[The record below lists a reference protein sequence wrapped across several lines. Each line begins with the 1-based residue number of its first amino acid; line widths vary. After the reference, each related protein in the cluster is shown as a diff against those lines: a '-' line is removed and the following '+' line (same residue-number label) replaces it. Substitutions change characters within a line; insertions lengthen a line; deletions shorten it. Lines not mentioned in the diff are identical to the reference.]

1 MMATRG
7 TATTSADRSARFGL
21 AVIVLTLLAAC
32 APRVTAERAAPHPA
46 ADIQPIFVAT
56 GRDLD
61 RTGPT
66 FGLERPETMN
76 YFRADISVPPTHKTG
91 RIEWSEGPPDAATDF
106 VVVGTQVH
114 DGPRALI
121 RDMRARM
128 QGRETLLF
136 VHGYNNTLSEAMYRL
151 AQIRTDFNVPMPGL
165 LFAWPSAGDPRGY
178 IYDRDSVLYAR
189 DDLER
194 LLRDLTARPGEK
206 VFILAHSM
214 GSQLTME
221 ALRQIALRGDRQL
234 LNRISGVVLMSPD
247 IDPDLFDRQAETI
260 GTLPQPFMIFITKAD
275 RALTLSG
282 FVTGR
287 KPRLGVIDDAGKV
300 QRGDV
305 QVVDFS
311 DLADGESYNHFV
323 PVTSPA
329 AIRMLNGIITQAGG
343 VNTAFMRDMSLN
355 LPAAKH
361 VEP

>member
-1 MMATRG
+1 M
-7 TATTSADRSARFGL
+7 
-21 AVIVLTLLAAC
+21 VLMLAAC
-32 APRVTAERAAPHPA
+32 APRVTAERAAPHPQA
-46 ADIQPIFVAT
+46 RVQPVFVAM

-61 RTGPT
+61 RTGPI

-76 YFRADISVPPTHKTG
+76 YFRADVSIPPTHETG
-91 RIEWSEGPPDAATDF
+91 RIEWPEGPPDAATDF
-106 VVVGTQVH
+106 VVTGTQLH

-121 RDMRARM
+121 RDMRART

-151 AQIRTDFNVPMPGL
+151 AQIRADFNVPMPGL

-194 LLRDLTARPGEK
+194 LLRDLTARSGEK

-214 GSQLTME
+214 GSQLVME
-221 ALRQIALRGDRQL
+221 ALRQIALRGDRHL
-234 LNRISGVVLMSPD
+234 LSRISGVVLMSPD
-247 IDPDLFDRQAETI
+247 IDPDLFDRQAAAI
-260 GTLPQPFMIFITKAD
+260 GQLPQPFLIFITKAD

-287 KPRLGVIDDAGKV
+287 KPRLGVIDNPEEV
-300 QRGDV
+300 RRGDV

-311 DLADGESYNHFV
+311 DLADGEGYNHFV

-329 AIRMLNGIITQAGG
+329 AIRVLNGIIAQAGG
-343 VNTAFMRDMSLN
+343 VGTAFMRDMALP
-355 LPAAKH
+355 LPAARH

>member
-7 TATTSADRSARFGL
+7 TATTTSDRPARFGL

-56 GRDLD
+56 GRELA
-61 RTGPT
+61 RTGPI

-76 YFRADISVPPTHKTG
+76 YFRADISIPPTHQTG
-91 RIEWSEGPPDAATDF
+91 RIEWPEGPPDAATDF
-106 VVVGTQVH
+106 VVTGTQVH
-114 DGPRALI
+114 DGPHALM
-121 RDMRARM
+121 RDMRARTTA
-128 QGRETLLF
+128 RETLLF

-151 AQIRTDFNVPMPGL
+151 AQIRADFNVPMPGL

-194 LLRDLTARPGEK
+194 LLRDLTARPNEK

-221 ALRQIALRGDRQL
+221 ALRQIALRGDRHL
-234 LNRISGVVLMSPD
+234 LDRISGVVLMSPD
-247 IDPDLFDRQAETI
+247 IDPDLFDRQADTI

-282 FVTGR
+282 FITGR
-287 KPRLGVIDDAGKV
+287 KPRLGVIDDAGQV

-311 DLADGESYNHFV
+311 DLADGEGFNHFV

-329 AIRMLNGIITQAGG
+329 AIRMLNGIIAQAGG
-343 VNTAFMRDMSLN
+343 VGAAFVRDMSLA